1 MRAQT
6 PETSTKVPS
15 PDTERRRER
24 ARGTRLIA
32 VFLLGCAGFAGPF
45 LRAASHG
52 APADA
57 WPRPF
62 VFLFSFWLLL
72 IALIALAL
80 GSHAED

>member
-1 MRAQT
+1 MSEPT
-6 PETSTKVPS
+6 
-15 PDTERRRER
+15 PDTAPRPAAADSERRQDR

-32 VFLLGCAGFAGPF
+32 VFLLGCAGFVGP
-45 LRAASHG
+45 LLPAASH
-52 APADA
+52 ATPAGA

-62 VFLFSFWLLL
+62 VFLFAFWLLL